1 MITTIVKRDGREVPF
16 NLEKIANAIAK
27 ALQAVGASNDK
38 LALSLASR
46 VIEETDRDVTVQG
59 TSPSVEQIQDI
70 AEKVL
75 ISANLPEAAKAYILY
90 RAERTR
96 AREMNTRLMKTYDEI
111 ATSDSRQSNMK
122 RDNANIDGDTAMGS
136 MLKYGSEGA
145 KIYNEM
151 YILKPEHAKAHN
163 DGDIH
168 IHDFDFYTLTTTC
181 CQIDLQKL
189 FKDGFSTGHGY
200 LREPNDIASYSALAC
215 IAIQSNQNDQHG
227 GQSIPSFDY
236 ALADGVRKTFA
247 KKYRENL
254 AKSLE
259 FSINDKEGITLKVYE
274 VNKELASRL
283 QLRPEIDNAN
293 AYEAEETR
301 LLSGFIE
308 LSLLKKAQKFAR
320 EQALK
325 EVDRLTYPCL
335 K

>member
-1 MITTIVKRDGREVPF
+1 MSILFF
-16 NLEKIANAIAK
+16 NF
-27 ALQAVGASNDK
+27 SK
-38 LALSLASR
+38 LFKF
-46 VIEETDRDVTVQG
+46 
-59 TSPSVEQIQDI
+59 
-70 AEKVL
+70 KVL
-75 ISANLPEAAKAYILY
+75 NHAYKLPRNYNCDQRIAYFMHFYISKRQRKNYYI
-90 RAERTR
+90 
-96 AREMNTRLMKTYDEI
+96 AR
-111 ATSDSRQSNMK
+111 
-122 RDNANIDGDTAMGS
+122 
-136 MLKYGSEGA
+136 
-145 KIYNEM
+145 KINPLNFNY
-151 YILKPEHAKAHN
+151 
-163 DGDIH
+163 
-168 IHDFDFYTLTTTC
+168 
-181 CQIDLQKL
+181 LQKL

-308 LSLLKKAQKFAR
+308 LSLLKKAQKFPIYHKII
-320 EQALK
+320 L
-325 EVDRLTYPCL
+325 
-335 K
+335 